1 MIKYGVKQE
10 QVEALVKLGKAEER
24 ALEIV
29 AEGTAEE
36 HLKKEAKPQEK
47 KTEEDSSIN
56 KE

>member
-10 QVEALVKLGKAEER
+10 QVEALVKLGMAEDQ

-29 AEGTAEE
+29 AEGNAEK
-36 HLKKEAKPQEK
+36 HLEVGTKTQEK
-47 KTEEDSSIN
+47 KIEKDSSAD